1 MLIVILVAD
10 HDPWMTFEIL
20 CERGAGWWVGLSGM
34 GGGGIKDREMG
45 FITFQAFDID
55 LGSVR

>member
-1 MLIVILVAD
+1 
-10 HDPWMTFEIL
+10 MTFERL

-45 FITFQAFDID
+45 IITFQAFDID